1 MYGNST
7 EVYPDKLSVEAMT
20 TSGPVSYQ
28 FELVDM
34 YTYRAPVVQI
44 LNDPSVSVVYI
55 YASYG
60 ATYNQYYIIGSE
72 EMYRDGF
79 DPSYNNPV
87 PTPTYSLQ

>member
-44 LNDPSVSVVYI
+44 LNDP
-55 YASYG
+55 
-60 ATYNQYYIIGSE
+60 
-72 EMYRDGF
+72 
-79 DPSYNNPV
+79 
-87 PTPTYSLQ
+87 